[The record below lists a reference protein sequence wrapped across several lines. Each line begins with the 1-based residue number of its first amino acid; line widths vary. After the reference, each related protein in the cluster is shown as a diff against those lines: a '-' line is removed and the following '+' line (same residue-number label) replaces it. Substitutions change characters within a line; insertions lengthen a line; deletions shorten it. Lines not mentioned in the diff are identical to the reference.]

1 MKKPLLLFA
10 ASLVIFISCS
20 NKDTGLNVLADTTVV
35 NFQADYLIIQQ
46 ENQLLRLDSLEQ
58 QHRFDSLYNYYNIT
72 KGQFDTTLNYHKK
85 DINRWIEFH
94 QKVSRRLETLQL
106 REIHPPNL

>member
-1 MKKPLLLFA
+1 MKELLLFFT

-20 NKDTGLNVLADTTVV
+20 RKNTELNLLADTTIV

-58 QHRFDSLYNYYNIT
+58 QHRMDSLYHYYNIT
-72 KGQFDTTLNYHKK
+72 KDQVDKTLIYYKK
-85 DINRWIEFH
+85 DINRWMEFY
-94 QKVSRRLETLQL
+94 QKVTQRLEYLQS
-106 REIHPPNL
+106 RELHPPNL